1 MYQLYKLAKG
11 TVAVNIFIGV
21 AAIWVVWFIVKT
33 LQMEMLSGILGQ
45 FIELGVLVLV
55 ILFQQEIRKFLLFIG
70 TSNIRSR
77 QSFFRQIRFFKEE
90 QIIRSDVDSIID
102 ACISMSKSK
111 VGALI
116 VLERN
121 NNLDFL
127 YGNSGDEMNIEVNKP
142 ILESIFFKN
151 SPLHDGAV
159 IISKNIIRA
168 TRVILPV
175 SDAKNIPS
183 RLGLRHRAALGIT
196 ESTDAICLV
205 VSEETGEI
213 SHVKEGSITLKKSHL
228 ELTQL
233 VKDDM
238 ANI

>member
-21 AAIWVVWFIVKT
+21 AAIWVVWFLVKT

-55 ILFQQEIRKFLLFIG
+55 IVFQQEIRKFLLFIG

-175 SDAKNIPS
+175 SNAKNIPS

-233 VKDDM
+233 VKEDM